1 MKTIALD
8 DSQSPTLHLLQS
20 ADDEP
25 VLVSTP
31 DGQRYLIS
39 HADDLQTEVELLR
52 CNQKFLSF
60 LDEAKQDT
68 VRYDLEAVRRI
79 LREEDAADEL
89 LENDER
95 FTARVAEARAEFR
108 DGKGI
113 PLEEV
118 KRIAGVE

>member
-1 MKTIALD
+1 MKTITLD
-8 DSQSPTLHLLQS
+8 DSQSPALHLLQS

-52 CNQKFLSF
+52 CNQKFLGF

-79 LREEDAADEL
+79 LREEDAADDL

-118 KRIAGVE
+118 KRILGLE